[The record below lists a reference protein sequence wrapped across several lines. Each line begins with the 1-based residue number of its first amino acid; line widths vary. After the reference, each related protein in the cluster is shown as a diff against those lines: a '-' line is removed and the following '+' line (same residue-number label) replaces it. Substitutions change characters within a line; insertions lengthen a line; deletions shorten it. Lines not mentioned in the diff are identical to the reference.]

1 VHESSRFPSIV
12 LAALLMAAPMAHAT
26 APTEAFAS
34 AVRTWFD
41 APAEAG
47 EALERL
53 HAAFPEDD
61 DVAWWLARVR
71 LDQGRDADARA
82 LLVGRVGRKVPT
94 HRFAWL
100 RARAAAE
107 TDPAWART
115 ELAKALASPAMAM
128 DPDRTEM
135 YTLAARLA
143 WSAGDEVDTLAHVR
157 AAGGTLPGFSSW
169 ARHGPLTPLR
179 VEIGGRASVVTAG
192 GLVVE
197 GADCGRRGH
206 GTIAPEAPVEVA
218 GPRLERVDGRACLGP
233 GARAHLVPAPGG
245 WGYVAL
251 DAPEGE
257 GIFTITGCDAP
268 PRAVRR
274 GAGLT
279 SPAWLGD
286 TLLWIEGGVAQT
298 EAGPVWPDSKP
309 IRLTAIPEGV
319 LAIVWSADAPRLRFA
334 PSPDQ
339 ALAPVF
345 AEDPPIT
352 RATACPSP
360 PAARAPAAPPPRPPR
375 PR

>member
-1 VHESSRFPSIV
+1 M

-26 APTEAFAS
+26 APTEAFAA

-71 LDQGRDADARA
+71 LEDGRDADARA

-100 RARAAAE
+100 RARAAAA

-115 ELAKALASPAMAM
+115 ELAQALASPGVAM

-143 WSAGDEVDTLAHVR
+143 WSAGDEADTLAHVR
-157 AAGGTLPGFSSW
+157 AAGGALPGFTSW
-169 ARHGPLTPLR
+169 VRRGPVTRLR
-179 VEIGGRASVVTAG
+179 VEVGGRASVVTAG

-197 GADCGRRGH
+197 G
-206 GTIAPEAPVEVA
+206 EACASVVEGPVEVP
-218 GPRLERVDGRACLGP
+218 GPRIERADGRACLAP
-233 GARAHLVPAPGG
+233 GARAHLAPAPGG
-245 WGYVAL
+245 WGYVAV

-257 GIFTITGCDAP
+257 GIFTITGCDAT

-274 GAGLT
+274 GPGLT

-286 TLLWIEGGVAQT
+286 TVLWIEGGVAQT
-298 EAGPVWPDSKP
+298 EAGPVWPESNT
-309 IRLTAIPEGV
+309 IRLTTIPEGV

-334 PSPDQ
+334 QSPDQ
-339 ALAPVF
+339 PLAPVF